1 MMMRMIFTPKHQ
13 RLVNQCYPTGRTTDK
28 KPKSSETS
36 YLLYYVNSRRS
47 KLEKVSSYL
56 KKRTIGDLGSR
67 RRAGN
72 VSVTLELM
80 DKMVN
85 NCKENLNV
93 FIKDFFTIMN
103 SIMSTNSVNNDV
115 AIVILVD
122 HVFHSIC
129 CNIDGTLYNSDTD
142 FNHYFSSFVDQ
153 FLKVIKTILKN
164 DDLLLNWCVDIS
176 QISQLSSNPKL
187 NHYISEAVHLSLV
200 KFQERHP
207 IYCKPNILE
216 DTYNDK
222 EQILNKRLTRT
233 QTRMIGLDNVK
244 DSEFNSDTS
253 VKALQQFFNTTETEK
268 LNISLRVLLE
278 RLQETPNKE
287 FQEFICN
294 GVQVQLRYI
303 IILLLMRQLNN
314 EEKKADPIICL
325 RLMSSLLTSDVSIV
339 GLSVLDIIRKL
350 IEYQMK
356 HINKKEIV
364 DQCKYTLRD
373 VEFKTYYKGQ
383 TADVLYDIVGRLNSL
398 DQDIL
403 HEKENQ
409 TISAS
414 RLKKLILTEDLLE
427 ITSYKKDKFIS
438 IELFIELIPYFNEQ
452 LLKLFGLVDDQ
463 IPGTYIFD
471 RLFQALDS
479 LNNEK
484 LQNEMMNEIF
494 AKYKKYALF
503 SGLKYFY
510 EETEQEPTYG
520 YYCYH
525 KAAAKFLALH
535 DYETQANYKFE
546 NKMLF
551 SKEDLL
557 NFYSD
562 EGSNPF
568 SQRGSQILLSK
579 ANMGSMTDLTSD
591 KIANTS
597 AIEVPDKQMIPLS
610 NTQAERLEVLKQRTD
625 RSRQSTIGN
634 NSALYQNKN
643 NIYRHISDDTR
654 SLKSLGRRTPSISQ
668 LKSAAKNKSTRNG
681 KGISDNNDT
690 KASNTPLRGSQSVK
704 SRVTNITFL
713 LNELKSIDTSNE
725 ISRIRDPDEDDIVG
739 LGKADMARSQSSRL
753 SRNNSM
759 ASNDKRRSF
768 MIKRILNGNGQGI
781 SETLETPEA
790 DDFEDAHED
799 VNVMDTRGMLFNTA

>member
-1 MMMRMIFTPKHQ
+1 MIFTPKHQ

-56 KKRTIGDLGSR
+56 KKRTVGDLGSR

-103 SIMSTNSVNNDV
+103 NIMSSNSVNNDV

-122 HVFHSIC
+122 QVFHSIC

-187 NHYISEAVHLSLV
+187 NHYISEAVNLSLV

-216 DTYNDK
+216 NTYNDK
-222 EQILNKRLTRT
+222 GQVLNKRLTRT

-244 DSEFNSDTS
+244 GSEFDSDTS

-287 FQEFICN
+287 FLEFICN

-303 IILLLMRQLNN
+303 VIILIMRQLNN
-314 EEKKADPIICL
+314 EEKKADPIVCL
-325 RLMSSLLTSDVSIV
+325 RLMSSLLISDVSIV
-339 GLSVLDIIRKL
+339 GLSVLDIIRKI
-350 IEYQMK
+350 IEYQLK
-356 HINKKEIV
+356 HVNKRNIV
-364 DQCKYTLRD
+364 DQCKYTVRD

-383 TADVLYDIVGRLNSL
+383 TADVLYDIIGRLNSL
-398 DQDIL
+398 DNEISTDK
-403 HEKENQ
+403 EKQNISLNQ
-409 TISAS
+409 
-414 RLKKLILTEDLLE
+414 LKKSVLIEDLLE
-427 ITSYKKDKFIS
+427 VTSSKRDKFMS
-438 IELFIELIPYFNEQ
+438 IELFIELVPYFNEH
-452 LLKLFGLVDDQ
+452 LSKLFDLVDDQ
-463 IPGTYIFD
+463 IPGTYIFG
-471 RLFQALDS
+471 RLFQVLDS
-479 LNNEK
+479 LNNEHLK
-484 LQNEMMNEIF
+484 KVLMNEIF
-494 AKYKKYALF
+494 MKYKKYALF

-510 EETEQEPTYG
+510 EETQQEPTYI

-525 KAAAKFLALH
+525 KAAAKFLGLH
-535 DYETQANYKFE
+535 DYETQTNYKFQ
-546 NKMLF
+546 NKELF
-551 SKEDLL
+551 TKEDLL

-568 SQRGSQILLSK
+568 SQRGSQILLAK
-579 ANMGSMTDLTSD
+579 ANMGSVTDLTSE

-597 AIEVPDKQMIPLS
+597 VIEVPDKPMVPLS

-668 LKSAAKNKSTRNG
+668 LKSAAKSKSRNG
-681 KGISDNNDT
+681 KDVSDNNNVST
-690 KASNTPLRGSQSVK
+690 ANIPLRGSQSVK

-739 LGKADMARSQSSRL
+739 LGKADIARSQSSRL
-753 SRNNSM
+753 SRNNSI

-768 MIKRILNGNGQGI
+768 MMKRMLNGNGQGI
-781 SETLETPEA
+781 SETLETAEA
-790 DDFEDAHED
+790 DDFQDAHED
-799 VNVMDTRGMLFNTA
+799 INVMDTRGMLFNTA

>member
-1 MMMRMIFTPKHQ
+1 MIFTPKHQ

-56 KKRTIGDLGSR
+56 KKRTVGDLGSR

-103 SIMSTNSVNNDV
+103 NIMSSNSVNNDV

-122 HVFHSIC
+122 QVFHSIC

-187 NHYISEAVHLSLV
+187 NHYISEAVNLSLV

-216 DTYNDK
+216 NTYNDK
-222 EQILNKRLTRT
+222 GQVLNKRLTRT

-244 DSEFNSDTS
+244 GSEFDSDTS

-287 FQEFICN
+287 FLEFICN

-303 IILLLMRQLNN
+303 VIILIMRQLNN
-314 EEKKADPIICL
+314 EEKKADPIVCL
-325 RLMSSLLTSDVSIV
+325 RLMSSLLISDVSIV
-339 GLSVLDIIRKL
+339 GLSVLDIIRKI
-350 IEYQMK
+350 IEYQLK
-356 HINKKEIV
+356 HVNKRNIV
-364 DQCKYTLRD
+364 DQCKYTVRD

-383 TADVLYDIVGRLNSL
+383 TADVLYDIIGRLNSL
-398 DQDIL
+398 DNEISTDK
-403 HEKENQ
+403 EKKNISLNQ
-409 TISAS
+409 
-414 RLKKLILTEDLLE
+414 LKKSVLIEDLLE
-427 ITSYKKDKFIS
+427 VTSSKRDKFMS
-438 IELFIELIPYFNEQ
+438 IELFIELVPYFNEH
-452 LLKLFGLVDDQ
+452 LSKLFDLVDDQ
-463 IPGTYIFD
+463 IPGTYIFG
-471 RLFQALDS
+471 RLFQVLDS
-479 LNNEK
+479 LNNEHLEK
-484 LQNEMMNEIF
+484 VLMNEIF
-494 AKYKKYALF
+494 MKYKKYALF

-510 EETEQEPTYG
+510 EETQQEPTYI

-525 KAAAKFLALH
+525 KAAAKFLGLH
-535 DYETQANYKFE
+535 DYETQTNYKFQ
-546 NKMLF
+546 NKELF
-551 SKEDLL
+551 TKEDLL

-568 SQRGSQILLSK
+568 SQRGSQILLAK
-579 ANMGSMTDLTSD
+579 ANMGSVTDLTSE
-591 KIANTS
+591 KITNTS
-597 AIEVPDKQMIPLS
+597 VIEVPDKPMVPLS

-668 LKSAAKNKSTRNG
+668 LKSAAKSKSRNG
-681 KGISDNNDT
+681 KDVSDNNNVST
-690 KASNTPLRGSQSVK
+690 ANIPLRGSQSVK

-739 LGKADMARSQSSRL
+739 LGKADIARSQSSRL
-753 SRNNSM
+753 SRNNSI

-768 MIKRILNGNGQGI
+768 MMKRMLNGNGQGI
-781 SETLETPEA
+781 SETLETAEA
-790 DDFEDAHED
+790 DDFQDAHED